1 MADTNNDKNYHDPGQ
16 DRFEKSDA
24 SFVQIGIWMAVITV
38 LVLLTAFSVW
48 GYFEYFTRT
57 EREKA
62 LARRSPLLKE
72 KEVAQEIPGPELQLS
87 PAETMRAFAATQK
100 HDVESYAWA
109 SREAGVVRIPVAE
122 AQKKILA
129 EGLLKS
135 RSNDFETTSTSIQ
148 DGASMPQDSSGGRT
162 YWNLLR

>member
-1 MADTNNDKNYHDPGQ
+1 MADTNNDKNYHDPSL

-24 SFVQIGIWMAVITV
+24 SFVQIGIWMVVITI

-48 GYFEYFTRT
+48 GYFDYFTRSQHD
-57 EREKA
+57 KA
-62 LARRSPLLKE
+62 MARRSPLLKE
-72 KEVAQEIPGPELQLS
+72 YEVVQEIPGPQLQLS
-87 PAETMRAFAATQK
+87 PAETMRAFAATQD
-100 HDVESYAWA
+100 HDVKSYAWA

-135 RSNDFETTSTSIQ
+135 RSGEFETTSTVVQ